1 VCGVA
6 SLPEVT
12 RVSRSHAERG
22 WGDLTV
28 TGQPRLLVGDTY
40 VFEDASTTNSGYVDG
55 VLIDT
60 GPEPSVYDD
69 RPVIDVLITHGHADH
84 FSSAAALRRAG
95 ARITAPR
102 EEVSLVENP
111 EVNIRGM
118 FSWARPSDDMVT
130 KLFRGEGCTVDGYSD
145 EWRGHGID
153 AIPLP
158 GHTLGH
164 TGYLTADGVLFTG
177 DAVYEM
183 PIWERHRLP
192 YAIDPGLVRSSL
204 SVIEGLDFAW
214 LVPGHG
220 VPVGHDEALEHVFH
234 HRRQMDEMSERLHAM
249 MHAPI
254 TTEQAI
260 AGMSAVAGL
269 SNNAA
274 QYWLAVTTVKGYLS
288 DLLRQGRAEFFV
300 REHAGW
306 WRAL

>member
-1 VCGVA
+1 M
-6 SLPEVT
+6 
-12 RVSRSHAERG
+12 
-22 WGDLTV
+22 
-28 TGQPRLLVGDTY
+28 TGQPRRLAGDTH
-40 VFEDASTTNSGYVDG
+40 VFEDPATTDSGYVSG

-60 GPEPSVYDD
+60 GPEPSVYSG
-69 RPVIDVLITHGHADH
+69 RPVTNVLITHGHADH

-95 ARITAPR
+95 AHITAPR
-102 EEVSLVENP
+102 EEVALVENP

-118 FSWARPSDDMVT
+118 FSWAKPSDEMVT
-130 KLFRGEGCTVDGYSD
+130 KLFRGEGCKVDSFSD
-145 EWRGHGID
+145 EWGGRGID
-153 AIPLP
+153 VVPLP

-183 PIWERHRLP
+183 PIWARHRLP

-204 SVIEGLDFAW
+204 SVIERLDFDW
-214 LVPGHG
+214 MVPGHG
-220 VPVGHDEALEHVFH
+220 VPLERDEALEHVAH
-234 HRRQMDEMSERLHAM
+234 HREQTDQMSERLYAM
-249 MHAPI
+249 MAEPI
-254 TTEQAI
+254 TTEQAV
-260 AGMSAVAGL
+260 AEMSEVAGL

-306 WRAL
+306 WHAL